1 MRRQNLSKNH
11 VSSKIYTNL
20 GIPKTFSKKILDTV
34 LDIIT
39 EGLITNGFV
48 KIKGFGT
55 FKIVKKKSRLGRN
68 PKTGE
73 KYAIKPRKVILFYP
87 SKHVKRTINE
97 KI

>member
-55 FKIVKKKSRLGRN
+55 FKIFKKKSRLGR
-68 PKTGE
+68 
-73 KYAIKPRKVILFYP
+73 KVISFYP